1 MIFCKQLEFTSELE
15 FDLQGTVDWS
25 RKILADFNIAK
36 TQLVVF
42 NCLNICCVIDVTMD
56 GSLLDV
62 KSSFKIL
69 FFFFFSKLDWGYC
82 IVSIAEHHLHIVC
95 NPRPFLLWV
104 VEATTKLKKRGT

>member
-1 MIFCKQLEFTSELE
+1 MIFCEQLEFASELE

-56 GSLLDV
+56 GSALDV

-69 FFFFFSKLDWGYC
+69 FFFSLLNWIGA
-82 IVSIAEHHLHIVC
+82 IVLSL
-95 NPRPFLLWV
+95 FLN
-104 VEATTKLKKRGT
+104 TIYT

>member
-42 NCLNICCVIDVTMD
+42 NCLNICCVIDVAID

-69 FFFFFSKLDWGYC
+69 FFFSLLNWIGF
-82 IVSIAEHHLHIVC
+82 IALS
-95 NPRPFLLWV
+95 LLLN
-104 VEATTKLKKRGT
+104 TIYT